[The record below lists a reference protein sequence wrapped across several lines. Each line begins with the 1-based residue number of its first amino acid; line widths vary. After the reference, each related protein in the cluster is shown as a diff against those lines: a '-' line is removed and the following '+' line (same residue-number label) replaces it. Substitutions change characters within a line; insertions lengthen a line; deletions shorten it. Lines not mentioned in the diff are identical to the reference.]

1 MAFARHFIHT
11 CTIQSF
17 TLSQDAAGAI
27 TKAASSAQTKIRCRF
42 VLPKG
47 TAQFEPMP
55 DLGQMIQTDAF
66 LYLDRGVSISTED
79 EVSAIILAAD
89 GSAVDAG
96 PFEVLDVAGRNRR
109 SQHHIRARLKR
120 VS

>member
-1 MAFARHFIHT
+1 MAFARHFIHE

-17 TLSQDAAGAI
+17 TTSQDAVGAE
-27 TKAASSAQTKIRCRF
+27 TRAASSQQTSIACRF
-42 VLPKG
+42 VLPKSRS
-47 TAQFEPMP
+47 QFEPMP

-66 LYLDRGVSISTED
+66 LFLDRGVSIDTED
-79 EVSAIILAAD
+79 EISAIILAAD
-89 GSAVDAG
+89 DSNVDAG
-96 PFEVLDVAGRNRR
+96 PFEVLEVAGRNRR